1 MVLEARENAEKVWYP
16 IVWEETKDASNV
28 VDYNINKEITTDQ
41 SSVPNW
47 NNDTTTWMA
56 TVIPWINAPK
66 LISDTSIYK
75 PIIIDKWPDVTVRW
89 WPLSSSSSKFQFT
102 NLTYTYTVGWDVDY
116 GNNSWYIR
124 NPVSWI
130 YRMHVKWRDQWY
142 NYYSNWEV
150 AYYFIE
156 CVDLDITKTVE
167 LWKAFEYDND
177 VYLSSWNQ
185 IKFYVQNTNW
195 ASMNF
200 WIEITM
206 TKL

>member
-1 MVLEARENAEKVWYP
+1 MWVLDARKNAEKISYP
-16 IVWEETKDASNV
+16 VVWEETKDTSNV
-28 VDYNINKEITTDQ
+28 IDYNINQEITIDK
-41 SSVPNW
+41 SEVPNW
-47 NNDTTTWMA
+47 NNDTTTGMA
-56 TVIPWINAPK
+56 NVIPWINAPM

-75 PIIIDKWPDVTVRW
+75 PIIIDKWPDVTVEW

-102 NLTYTYTVGWDVDY
+102 NLTYTVTWDIDY
-116 GNNSWYIR
+116 GNNTWYIR
-124 NPVSWI
+124 IPTSWI
-130 YRMHVKWRDQWY
+130 YRIHVKWWDQRY
-142 NYYSNWEV
+142 NVYSDWST

-156 CVDLDITKTVE
+156 SVDLNVTETVE

-177 VYLSSWNQ
+177 VYFESWNQ
-185 IKFYVQNTNW
+185 IKFYAQNTNW

>member
-1 MVLEARENAEKVWYP
+1 MWVLDARKDAEKVWFP
-16 IVWEETKDASNV
+16 AVWEETKDAFNV
-28 VDYNINKEITTDQ
+28 VDYNINKEITIDQ

-56 TVIPWINAPK
+56 NVIPWINAPK

-75 PIIIDKWPDVTVRW
+75 PIIIDKWPDVTVNG
-89 WPLSSSSSKFQFT
+89 STNSSSSKFQFN
-102 NLTYTYTVGWDVDY
+102 NLTYTVTWDIDY
-116 GNNSWYIR
+116 GNNTWYIHI
-124 NPVSWI
+124 PISWL
-130 YRMHVKWRDQWY
+130 YRIHVKWWDQRY
-142 NYYSNWEV
+142 NVYSDWST

-156 CVDLDITKTVE
+156 SVDLNVTETVE

-177 VYLSSWNQ
+177 VYFESWNQ

-195 ASMNF
+195 GSMNF